1 MTAQARQNLRYPTCP
16 RLQAMQDCFLV
27 SSFAL
32 WAALPGFSPVLAF
45 HMLIGS

>member
-1 MTAQARQNLRYPTCP
+1 MTIQTKQDLRYPTCP
-16 RLQAMQDCFLV
+16 RVQIMQDFFLV

-32 WAALPGFSPVLAF
+32 WGVVLGLSPVLAF